1 MTVECPDEI
10 KVPLGALDLYKS
22 GNYWILSA
30 STVHHQGREKKVEFN
45 VEELKVG
52 DTVGCSIHEDG
63 TLHYYVN
70 GKDRGISWND
80 KLPTNQAMYG
90 FADVYGAV
98 RKIRSL
104 FHYGMYVRMYV
115 CMCMLSHDPSLAHMT
130 FLSLCARVAIMRS
143 LCTHTHYV
151 IINYSLQ
158 HY

>member
-22 GNYWILSA
+22 KNYWILSA
-30 STVHHQGREKKVEFN
+30 STVHHKGKEKKVEFN

-70 GKDRGISWND
+70 GKDRGVSWND
-80 KLPTNQAMYG
+80 KLPTNEAMYG

-104 FHYGMYVRMYV
+104 FHYGKHSFSVLSFYFCMYH
-115 CMCMLSHDPSLAHMT
+115 MLLICNLTLIHILIYTNIDT
-130 FLSLCARVAIMRS
+130 NLSL
-143 LCTHTHYV
+143 
-151 IINYSLQ
+151 
-158 HY
+158 

>member
-30 STVHHQGREKKVEFN
+30 STVHHQGKEKKVEFN

-70 GKDRGISWND
+70 GADRGVSWND

-104 FHYGMYVRMYV
+104 FHYGKCMSV
-115 CMCMLSHDPSLAHMT
+115 CSLVYILHDYCMVVYYDTYILYICMQ
-130 FLSLCARVAIMRS
+130 F
-143 LCTHTHYV
+143 YG
-151 IINYSLQ
+151 N
-158 HY
+158 

>member
-70 GKDRGISWND
+70 GTDRGVSWND

-104 FHYGMYVRMYV
+104 FHYGKCVSVRDCVPPNHFMV
-115 CMCMLSHDPSLAHMT
+115 M
-130 FLSLCARVAIMRS
+130 
-143 LCTHTHYV
+143 
-151 IINYSLQ
+151 
-158 HY
+158 

>member
-1 MTVECPDEI
+1 MSIYLNVQRIGMTVECPDEI

-70 GKDRGISWND
+70 GKDRGISWTD

-104 FHYGMYVRMYV
+104 FHYGKCASV
-115 CMCMLSHDPSLAHMT
+115 CAHMT
-130 FLSLCARVAIMRS
+130 ISICMFCM
-143 LCTHTHYV
+143 
-151 IINYSLQ
+151 
-158 HY
+158 